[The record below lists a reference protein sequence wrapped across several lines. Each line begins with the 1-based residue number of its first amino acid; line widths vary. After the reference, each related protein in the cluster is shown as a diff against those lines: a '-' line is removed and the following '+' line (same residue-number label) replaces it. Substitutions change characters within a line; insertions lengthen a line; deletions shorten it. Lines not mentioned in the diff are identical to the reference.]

1 MMQDLETTEQPAVD
15 RLLRRREVEGLVSL
29 STSAIYR
36 RMSLGTFP
44 KPRDLGGGVVRW
56 LQSDITAWVAELHT
70 SEYRQPDQ
78 DAA

>member
-1 MMQDLETTEQPAVD
+1 MQDVETTVDQPAVD
-15 RLLRRREVEGLVSL
+15 RFLRRRQVEDDVGL

-36 RMSLGTFP
+36 RMAIGTFP

-56 LQSDITAWVAELHT
+56 VESEIKAWKAQQPV